1 MTNREFYQNVIAA
14 NISDEMSDYA
24 QSLIDKL
31 DRKNENRKNSTSPK
45 QKANADLKTEIYN
58 FIAENPDRA
67 VTAKELADKYST
79 PENPITT
86 QKISALMKQMT
97 DTGIIT
103 VFKAK
108 DTKKN
113 VVNWY
118 QVVRTDEG
126 VEETAE
132 EE

>member
-1 MTNREFYQNVIAA
+1 M
-14 NISDEMSDYA
+14 
-24 QSLIDKL
+24 
-31 DRKNENRKNSTSPK
+31 
-45 QKANADLKTEIYN
+45 
-58 FIAENPDRA
+58 AENPNRA
-67 VTAKELADKYST
+67 VTAKELADKYDT

-86 QKISALMKQMT
+86 QKISALMKQMA
-97 DTGIIT
+97 DTGIVT

-118 QVVRTDEG
+118 QVVRTDDE
-126 VEETAE
+126 VEKTAE